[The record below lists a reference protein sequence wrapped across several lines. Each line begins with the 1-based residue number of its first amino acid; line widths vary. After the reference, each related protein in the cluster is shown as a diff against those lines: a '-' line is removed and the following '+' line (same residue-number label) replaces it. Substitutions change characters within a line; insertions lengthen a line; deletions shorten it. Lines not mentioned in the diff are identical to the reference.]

1 MSEAEI
7 RNGLFSAPSLQL
19 SQQRMGVGIGRAVG
33 ITVYMARAY
42 LTFVHDWQADTES
55 ER

>member
-7 RNGLFSAPSLQL
+7 RNGLFSAPSLQP
-19 SQQRMGVGIGRAVG
+19 SQQRMGVGIGWAVG
-33 ITVYMARAY
+33 ITVYMALAY
-42 LTFVHDWQADTES
+42 LMFVYDWQANTES